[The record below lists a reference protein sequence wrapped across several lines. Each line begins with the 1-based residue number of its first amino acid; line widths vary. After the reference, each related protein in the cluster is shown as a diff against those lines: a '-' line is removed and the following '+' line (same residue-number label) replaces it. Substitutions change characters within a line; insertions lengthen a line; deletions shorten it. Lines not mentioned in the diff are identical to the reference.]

1 MAALWDNLPEGVENV
16 KKTWIKCA
24 GLGLLAL
31 AAAWSATSAL
41 AGMGAAPQRV
51 ETKKSSF
58 RYEPSCSVE
67 EAEFVLRE
75 YDGCIGGKTGYT
87 KAAGRCLVSCAEREG
102 TRFICVTLDAP
113 DDWAD
118 HAALYDWAFAASP
131 SSVMMSRPSEYM
143 SSRPTG
149 YSLLPAPRTSSATV
163 GRPRSSESVVT

>member
-31 AAAWSATSAL
+31 AAAWSATSAF

-75 YDGCIGGKTGYT
+75 YDGCIGVFSPRSGDGPISVTDIEL
-87 KAAGRCLVSCAEREG
+87 RSLRE
-102 TRFICVTLDAP
+102 
-113 DDWAD
+113 AD
-118 HAALYDWAFAASP
+118 REIL
-131 SSVMMSRPSEYM
+131 SSGIAVADREELL
-143 SSRPTG
+143 
-149 YSLLPAPRTSSATV
+149 SLLEDLGS
-163 GRPRSSESVVT
+163 